1 MYNIIGSGRIID
13 FNEEN
18 ATCRVRLL
26 DNDGLP
32 TGKVYAN
39 VKMTH
44 DVPGPTL
51 PELRKQ
57 IQQEAARVSPQL
69 STWSDHEL
77 DTAAKQNLYYNSHQ
91 PVKIE

>member
-32 TGKVYAN
+32 TGQVYTN
-39 VKMTH
+39 VKIAR
-44 DVPGPTL
+44 DV
-51 PELRKQ
+51 PELRMQ
-57 IQQEAARVSPQL
+57 IQQEAARVSSQL
-69 STWSDHEL
+69 SVWSDHEL
-77 DTAAKQNLYYNSHQ
+77 DTAARQNLYYNSHQ
-91 PVKIE
+91 PINIE

>member
-26 DNDGLP
+26 DSGGLP
-32 TGKVYAN
+32 TGKVYTN
-39 VKMTH
+39 VKIAS
-44 DVPGPTL
+44 DV
-51 PELRKQ
+51 PELRMQ
-57 IQQEAARVSPQL
+57 IQQEAARV

-77 DTAAKQNLYYNSHQ
+77 DTAARQNLYYNSHH
-91 PVKIE
+91 PVTIK

>member
-26 DNDGLP
+26 DSDGLP

-39 VKMTH
+39 VKMAH
-44 DVPGPTL
+44 NA
-51 PELRKQ
+51 PELRAQ
-57 IQQEAARVSPQL
+57 MQQYATL
-69 STWSDHEL
+69 FSTWSDHEL

>member
-26 DNDGLP
+26 GSDGLP
-32 TGKVYAN
+32 TGKVYTN
-39 VKMTH
+39 VKIAC
-44 DVPGPTL
+44 DVP
-51 PELRKQ
+51 ELHTR
-57 IQQEAARVSPQL
+57 IQQEAVRV

-91 PVKIE
+91 PVTIE

>member
-1 MYNIIGSGRIID
+1 MKIIGSGRVID

-26 DNDGLP
+26 DSDGLP

-39 VKMTH
+39 VKRTH
-44 DVPGPTL
+44 DVPEPAL
-51 PELRKQ
+51 PELRQ
-57 IQQEAARVSPQL
+57 RIQQEAARV

-91 PVKIE
+91 PVTIE

>member
-32 TGKVYAN
+32 TGQVYTN
-39 VKMTH
+39 VKIARN
-44 DVPGPTL
+44 VL
-51 PELRKQ
+51 ELRKR
-57 IQQEAARVSPQL
+57 IQQEAARV

-77 DTAAKQNLYYNSHQ
+77 DTAAKQNLYYNSHH
-91 PVKIE
+91 PVTIE

>member
-32 TGKVYAN
+32 TGKVYAK
-39 VKMTH
+39 VKMAH
-44 DVPGPTL
+44 DVSEPAL

-57 IQQEAARVSPQL
+57 IQQEVARGSPQL

-77 DTAAKQNLYYNSHQ
+77 DTAARQNLYYNSHH
-91 PVKIE
+91 PVTIK